1 MIRAITLDTDA
12 IARNTGREFA
22 AFEPSLEP
30 IRELQYP
37 AYGPDSTGKGK
48 SINDQNDFL
57 LVKNEYKMVKL
68 QVKDIL
74 FIEGKGN
81 YISLHTS
88 KCKLLTL
95 QTMKKLEAFLMPY
108 QFVRVHKSYI
118 VSLQHIDSLDKHTIY
133 INNIEIPISD
143 SYRESLREFLAA
155 NARQI

>member
-1 MIRAITLDTDA
+1 MIRAIALGTDN

-22 AFEPSLEP
+22 GFEPILEP
-30 IRELQYP
+30 IRELHYP
-37 AYGPDSTGKGK
+37 TQVPESSGNVKTIK
-48 SINDQNDFL
+48 DQNDFL
-57 LVKNEYKMVKL
+57 LVKNEYKMVKI

-88 KCKLLTL
+88 KFKLLTL
-95 QTMKKLEAFLMPY
+95 QTMKKLEAFLLPY

-133 INNIEIPISD
+133 INNVEIPISD
-143 SYRESLREFLAA
+143 SYRESLRDFLAA
-155 NARQI
+155 NAKQI

>member
-22 AFEPSLEP
+22 GFEPNLEP
-30 IRELQYP
+30 IRELHYP
-37 AYGPDSTGKGK
+37 AHGHESTAKGK

-155 NARQI
+155 NAKQI

>member
-1 MIRAITLDTDA
+1 MIRTIALDTDA
-12 IARNTGREFA
+12 ITRNTGREFA
-22 AFEPSLEP
+22 GFELSLEP
-30 IRELQYP
+30 IRELHYP
-37 AYGPDSTGKGK
+37 AHGPESTGKEK
-48 SINDQNDFL
+48 TIKDQNDFI

-88 KCKLLTL
+88 KFKLLTL

-133 INNIEIPISD
+133 INNVEIPISD

-155 NARQI
+155 NAKQI